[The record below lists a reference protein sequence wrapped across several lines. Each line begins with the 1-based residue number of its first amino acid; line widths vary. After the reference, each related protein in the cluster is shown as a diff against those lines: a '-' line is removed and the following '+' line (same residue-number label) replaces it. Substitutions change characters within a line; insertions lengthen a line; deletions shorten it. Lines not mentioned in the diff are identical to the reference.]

1 MNDVVKKIGEC
12 DIEWIIQEL
21 SNKKVGAQF
30 SLQGAFEGDFEGATG
45 KTYDLRSDESDYT
58 VELYNDMPYTY
69 SLLKKYGMYRT
80 RVMKII
86 KGTCYSYHV
95 DLTPRV
101 HIPLTSN
108 KNCMFVIDDKVY
120 RMPADGSV
128 YLVDTTLYHTA
139 LNANR
144 EQFVRTH
151 IVGNVTRP

>member
-1 MNDVVKKIGEC
+1 MNEVVKKIGEC
-12 DIEWIIQEL
+12 DIEWIMQEL

-30 SLQGAFEGDFEGATG
+30 PLQGAFEGDFEGGVG
-45 KTYDLRSDESDYT
+45 KTYELRSDESDYT

-69 SLLKKYGMYRT
+69 SLFKKYGMYRT
-80 RVMKII
+80 RAMKMI

-95 DLTPRV
+95 DLTPRI

-108 KNCMFVIDDKVY
+108 KNCMFIIDDKVY

-144 EQFVRTH
+144 EQFVRSH
-151 IVGNVTRP
+151 IVGNVTGP